1 MRFGWTPSEYEQLTP
16 AQMTLL
22 AKAEEEHRV
31 QLATIVRDATINAIA
46 NACRKKGD
54 REIPLYRRRRHGP
67 EMTRDQAM
75 DKMRGIVSSM
85 GGASGNG

>member
-46 NACRKKGD
+46 NAFRKRGD
-54 REIPLYRRRRHGP
+54 REIPLYRRRHHGP
-67 EMTRDQAM
+67 EMTHDQAM
-75 DKMRGIVSSM
+75 DKMRGIMSSM
-85 GGASGNG
+85 GGASGG